1 MMTARYGV
9 MGNPIA
15 HSLSPQIHQ
24 AFAKETRRELHYE
37 KILVEPGN
45 FSRQV
50 KDFFMMGGQGLNITL
65 PFKEEAYV
73 LAQLKTPRCEQA
85 KAANTLWKKDGVL
98 YADNTDGIGLIR
110 DLTRHID
117 LSNQRILI
125 LGAGGA
131 ARGIIGPLVDASIAS
146 LSIMNRTSERAL
158 ALQKD
163 FPMIQCLK
171 ADFMAAPSA
180 LNRCPAD
187 RPLSFDVVINAT
199 SIASHQSVWDWLIPI
214 QFHQAFCYDLS
225 YTRDGVTP
233 FVEWV
238 LHQGGQAI
246 DGLGMLVEQ
255 AAEAFFIWH
264 GVFPNTAAVLSSLR

>member
-1 MMTARYGV
+1 MAARYGV

-24 AFAKETRRELHYE
+24 AFAKEMSLELHYE
-37 KILVEPGN
+37 KILVELGC

-50 KDFFMMGGQGLNITL
+50 NDFFMTGGQGLNITL
-65 PFKEEAYV
+65 PFKEEAYD
-73 LAQLKTPRCEQA
+73 LAQLRTPRCEQA
-85 KAANTLWKKDGVL
+85 KAANTLWMRDGVL

-110 DLTRHID
+110 DLARHIN

-131 ARGIIGPLVDASIAS
+131 ARGIIGPLLDASIAS
-146 LSIMNRTSERAL
+146 LSIMNRTPERAL

-163 FPMIQCLK
+163 FPMIQCVS
-171 ADFMAAPSA
+171 ADSRAQPS
-180 LNRCPAD
+180 LSHRRLTD
-187 RPLSFDVVINAT
+187 MPLSFDVVINAT
-199 SIASHQSVWDWLIPI
+199 SIASHQSVWNWPI
-214 QFHQAFCYDLS
+214 HIQLHQTFCYDLY
-225 YTRDGVTP
+225 YTLDGVTP

-238 LHQGGQAI
+238 LHQGGQAL

-264 GVFPNTAAVLSSLR
+264 GVFPNATAVLSSLR